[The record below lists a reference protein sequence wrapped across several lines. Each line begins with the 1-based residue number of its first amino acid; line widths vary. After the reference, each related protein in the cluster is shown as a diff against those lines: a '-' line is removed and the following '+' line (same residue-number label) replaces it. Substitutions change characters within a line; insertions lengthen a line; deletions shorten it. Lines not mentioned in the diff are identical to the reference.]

1 MERRSLLEAEGGR
14 KEKDG
19 GGVMMKRGK
28 SERERSTLRLYINA

>member
-1 MERRSLLEAEGGR
+1 MKSGKEKFIRDR

-19 GGVMMKRGK
+19 GGVMMRRGK